1 MIDVKET
8 EDYELFAS
16 VPFELYRN
24 DRFYVPQLIEEEVK
38 LIDKEHNPFYKN
50 AERKLFIAYKDGKVS
65 GRIAAIIN
73 RRHNEFHGD
82 RIGFFGFFES
92 IDDKTVASALF
103 EPVET
108 FLKKKGMDYIRGPM
122 NPSMNDTC
130 GVLVK
135 GFFSEPVFMMPY
147 NRKYYMDL
155 LEGLGFRKDKDLY
168 AFYLSTSNKPKRKLL
183 KLAEHVQN
191 KYEIKLRNFSR
202 KNFDRDV
209 EIIHHLYSK
218 AWENNWGFVP
228 PTLEEFKY
236 GTEDFKK
243 VIPEELVMIA
253 EKEGRPCGFAA
264 IVPDF
269 NQMLKHL
276 NGKITP
282 FNALKA
288 LYYMKK
294 IDNYRLITLGVLPEY
309 RNMGIDLLLYIR
321 SFEVV
326 EKRGGRGGELSWT
339 LEDNDAINKPILKM
353 NAEHYKTYRIY
364 GKALQAS

>member
-1 MIDVKET
+1 MISVKET
-8 EDYELFAS
+8 EDLKLFVRAGRAIYE
-16 VPFELYRN
+16 N
-24 DRFYVPQLIEEEVK
+24 DRLYVPQLESEEIK
-38 LIDKEHNPFYKN
+38 LIDTKKNPFYSYSS
-50 AERKLFIAYKDGKVS
+50 RKLFVAYKDGRIV
-65 GRIAAIIN
+65 GRIASIIN
-73 RRHNEFHGD
+73 RRHNEFHKD
-82 RIGFFGFFES
+82 KVGFFGFFES
-92 IDDKTVASALF
+92 IDDQSVAKALF

-108 FLKKKGMDYIRGPM
+108 HLKQAGLNYIRGPM

-130 GVLVK
+130 GILIK
-135 GFFSEPVFMMPY
+135 GFFQEPVFMMPY

-155 LEGLGFRKDKDLY
+155 FESLGFKKDKDLY
-168 AFYLSTSNKPKRKLL
+168 AFYLSTSNKPSKRLL
-183 KLAEHVQN
+183 KLASYVQ
-191 KYEIKLRNFSR
+191 KKHSVTLRNFSR
-202 KNFDRDV
+202 KNFEKDV
-209 EIIHHLYSK
+209 ETIHYLYSR

-228 PTLEEFKY
+228 PTLEEFRY
-236 GTEDFKK
+236 AAEDFKSL
-243 VIPEELVMIA
+243 VPEELVIFA
-253 EKEGRPCGFAA
+253 EIDGKPCGFAA

-269 NQMLKHL
+269 NQMLKRL
-276 NGKITP
+276 GGKLTV

-288 LYYMKK
+288 LYLIKK

-364 GKALQAS
+364 GKPLP

>member
-1 MIDVKET
+1 MIEVKQT
-8 EDYELFAS
+8 EDYHQFVS
-16 VPFELYRN
+16 VVFELYRN
-24 DRFYVPQLIEEEVK
+24 DRLFVPPLIEEEIK
-38 LIDKEHNPFYKN
+38 LIDKDSNPFYKN
-50 AERKLFIAYKDGKVS
+50 AERVLFIAYRDGRVA
-65 GRIAAIIN
+65 GRIAAIVN
-73 RRHNEFHGD
+73 RRHNEIHKD

-92 IDDKTVASALF
+92 VDDVRVASALF
-103 EPVET
+103 EPVEE
-108 FLKKKGMDYIRGPM
+108 FLKSRGMDYIRGPM

-147 NRKYYMDL
+147 NRKYYVDL
-155 LEGLGFRKDKDLY
+155 IESVGFKKDKDLY
-168 AFYLSTSNKPKRKLL
+168 AFYLSTSNKPAKRLL
-183 KLAEHVQN
+183 RIAEYVQR
-191 KYEIKLRNFSR
+191 KYSITLRNFSR
-202 KNFDRDV
+202 KHFDRDV

-228 PTLEEFKY
+228 PTIEEFRY

-243 VIPEELVMIA
+243 VIPEELVIIA
-253 EKEGRPCGFAA
+253 ERDGKPCGFSA

-276 NGKITP
+276 NGRITP
-282 FNALKA
+282 LNALKA
-288 LYYMKK
+288 LYLMRK

-309 RNMGIDLLLYIR
+309 RKMGIDLLLYIK
-321 SFEVV
+321 SFEAV

-364 GKALQAS
+364 GKPL